1 MLAGG
6 GGAAALLRPGPGAAE
21 LLPADGTRAV
31 QLQPGHDAPRV
42 EAVPA
47 LQQPHLLALRQVL
60 INRGDGAYKIVFM
73 SLCTNLI
80 FRNKWTLEERLYFY

>member
-6 GGAAALLRPGPGAAE
+6 GGAATLLRPGGGAAE

-60 INRGDGAYKIVFM
+60 TKVSMNNEVPSFLFSLINRGDNASYKIVFFM
-73 SLCTNLI
+73 SQ
-80 FRNKWTLEERLYFY
+80 